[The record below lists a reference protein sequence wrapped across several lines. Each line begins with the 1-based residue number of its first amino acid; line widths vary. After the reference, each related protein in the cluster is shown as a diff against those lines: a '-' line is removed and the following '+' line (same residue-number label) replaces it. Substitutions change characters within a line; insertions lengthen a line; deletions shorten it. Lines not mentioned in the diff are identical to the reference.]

1 MDPDLQPTLH
11 QRCEWIYTFPFRVFL
26 FNKYKIK
33 PAPRWLGLEP
43 HESDR
48 KNICVSL
55 CVHSF
60 MHLAS
65 ADLWPRASFIHIYH
79 RGMQLILCV
88 TAPSISQTN
97 GNIYL
102 GFFPPVAA
110 WTPGSGPCR
119 SGSGPPAAG
128 PISDSPPSALRV
140 PPADAP
146 GPGCRPPPP
155 SGYNQW
161 IQIEFLNLHKEWLH
175 LSVT

>member
-1 MDPDLQPTLH
+1 MDSDLQPTLH
-11 QRCEWIYTFPFRVFL
+11 QRCEWIHTFPFRVFL

-97 GNIYL
+97 REHLPRIFSSSCRL
-102 GFFPPVAA
+102 DSRIWSMSEWIRTSCCRTDIRQSSFSAESPSSRCS
-110 WTPGSGPCR
+110 WTR
-119 SGSGPPAAG
+119 M
-128 PISDSPPSALRV
+128 
-140 PPADAP
+140 
-146 GPGCRPPPP
+146 
-155 SGYNQW
+155 
-161 IQIEFLNLHKEWLH
+161 
-175 LSVT
+175 